1 MEKKSIIL
9 VLLFLL
15 MVYWVLGAMV
25 ADLNG
30 SGGSVVCKFME
41 EYLQDN
47 ENKEISPEITDE
59 GIRNSL
65 LKKSDD
71 LMRITESTYA
81 CHCDSAADYMK
92 DGVSLKDMYADKC
105 DNKCNILNRPLTK
118 CSSDEECDFPMGCF
132 TYDISLESFQSYE
145 ESGSSGSGVCIMDT
159 SIHHLSD
166 LISVYADAPA
176 GSAPT
181 GTDAGYTSHGSELQT
196 YLESDEVNPFC
207 YQPVT
212 ELVKVTDYNENGYV
226 KSNTQDGNDCCLIKD
241 FPDEDQTSLAMV
253 GTFLD
258 SEDGQAIIRQAEFAI
273 VSNLAIM
280 SARLVLAYSGTSTA
294 GLMGRT
300 LMSDGT
306 VSLIHELKEG
316 EQLVSKT
323 GEAVDFLTMAR
334 SLEYGKVEVISRAL
348 RWVFFGGRQVESTA
362 LLGSHVGNFPGV
374 FGILKSLKTAASG
387 ARGAQKLGQVALAD
401 MTEAGL
407 GSAAAASRAA
417 AEELGE
423 IGGERAAETGG
434 VAVAET
440 IAERGG
446 TVVGGRVAGGLGA
459 RAVLAPLKFLL
470 TGPVGAALGALQLAG
485 AVMDNYDMGGYQNI
499 LENKRTLKMFDAY
512 TGPFIDGMKAIT
524 GREPPY
530 GIDLV
535 KTFFRGDDLV
545 WPYHRCQEASTSD
558 TWECSLENIKNKKDK
573 AAAKALII
581 IVRALKQAELDEIHS
596 KMKTQLNEMGKSLK
610 DQGTYIDFLTGLD
623 GGMNDNPADP
633 TSGAANFLQEYLLD
647 TLTLS
652 YTGEEA
658 QLRDKRYA
666 QNITAAIRAPDT
678 VGFGH
683 TGGDKY
689 LGWLEGDATDVI
701 KDYSELKATSPEKA
715 TRLAD
720 NITPP
725 PGLPSVESTPRGVTQ
740 DALVYFNSKLSPLY
754 GGIQLTKRGVKLYNR
769 YRNLRKD
776 QEYIAF
782 SKQYMA
788 IADKRVEDGSSGYTY
803 QLQKL
808 NCHDIFEIG
817 DDDYPGFA
825 QMTQLNKLDPI
836 CRYGTKWGKEGEAVD
851 VEHWGTDSMDLEHSW
866 VKMKNG
872 VTDPSD
878 QPFGVSDTDP
888 CPWGSGCYEASAS
901 VRNGTY
907 PWSQPACKSTGPTT
921 DGACESVTNP
931 SDRACHAAA
940 PGSCNFVAGHDED
953 NMTNSSN
960 NYKNRIMA
968 FNYNIYMRE
977 SVNARDTDILYN
989 DQDPVLDYRH
999 WASFEESSA
1008 HAGTWAIDDYKEW
1021 RSTAPVAFL
1030 LDPND
1035 AIDDDNYTCNI
1046 TANRVPSAAS
1056 VNTVSYCGRLDGS
1069 RSTFNHGVA
1078 TPPSQK
1084 GPLKWGGLG
1093 TVGQGQNGTWD
1104 IHDPQA
1110 RYGQGPPGVGRERQY
1125 NECIISRTHEAFEF
1139 VFGTAITNNVE
1150 RLFDW
1155 F

>member
-9 VLLFLL
+9 VLLILL
-15 MVYWVLGAMV
+15 MVYWVLGVMV
-25 ADLNG
+25 KDLNG

-47 ENKEISPEITDE
+47 ENKGISPEITDE

-65 LKKSDD
+65 LKASDD

-81 CHCDSAADYMK
+81 CHCDSAADFMK

-118 CSSDEECDFPMGCF
+118 CNSDEECDFPMGCF
-132 TYDISLESFQSYE
+132 KYDRSLESFQSYA
-145 ESGSSGSGVCIMDT
+145 ESGSTGSGVCVMDT

-166 LISVYADAPA
+166 LISVYTNADAA
-176 GSAPT
+176 NA
-181 GTDAGYTSHGSELQT
+181 DATNADATSVSYTSLGSELET
-196 YLESDEVNPFC
+196 YLESDEANPFC

-241 FPDEDQTSLAMV
+241 FPDEDQTSIAMA
-253 GTFLD
+253 GAFLD
-258 SEDGQAIIRQAEFAI
+258 SEDGQTIIRQAIFVI

-300 LMSDGT
+300 LVTAADGTST
-306 VSLIHELKEG
+306 VSLLHELKEG

-323 GEAVDFLTMAR
+323 GETVDFLTMAR
-334 SLEYGKVEVISRAL
+334 SLEYGKIDVISRAL
-348 RWVFFGGRQVESTA
+348 RWVFFGGRQAESTA
-362 LLGSHVGNFPGV
+362 LLGSRVGNFPGV

-387 ARGAQKLGQVALAD
+387 SRGAQKLGQVALAD
-401 MTEAGL
+401 MTEAGEA
-407 GSAAAASRAA
+407 GAAAASRAA

-423 IGGERAAETGG
+423 LGGERVAETGG
-434 VAVAET
+434 VAVAESL
-440 IAERGG
+440 
-446 TVVGGRVAGGLGA
+446 GGRGAARVVGGLGA

-470 TGPVGAALGALQLAG
+470 TGPVGAALAALQLAG

-499 LENKRTLKMFDAY
+499 LDNKASLKMFDAY
-512 TGPFIDGMKAIT
+512 TGPFIEGMKAIT

-545 WPYHRCQEASTSD
+545 WPYHRCQDATTSG
-558 TWECSLENIKNKKDK
+558 WECSLENIKNKKDK
-573 AAAKALII
+573 DAAKALII
-581 IVRALKQAELDEIHS
+581 IVRALKQAELDEMHS

-623 GGMNDNPADP
+623 GSMNDNPADP

-652 YTGEEA
+652 YTGDEA

-666 QNITAAIRAPDT
+666 QNITAAIRAPVPD
-678 VGFGH
+678 GFGP
-683 TGGDKY
+683 TDGDKY

-701 KDYSELKATSPEKA
+701 KDYSQLSVAKR

-720 NITPP
+720 NLTPSP
-725 PGLPSVESTPRGVTQ
+725 NLPSVESAPRGVTQ

-788 IADKRVEDGSSGYTY
+788 IAAKHAEAGSSGYTY

-817 DDDYPGFA
+817 DNDYPGFA

-836 CRYGTKWGKEGEAVD
+836 CRYGTKWGKEGDAVD
-851 VEHWGTDSMDLEHSW
+851 IENWGTDSMDLEHSW

-888 CPWGSGCYEASAS
+888 CPWGSGCYEATAS

-907 PWSQPACKSTGPTT
+907 PWSQSACKSTGTT
-921 DGACESVTNP
+921 ANPACEAVPNP
-931 SDRACHAAA
+931 SLQTCYAGGGR
-940 PGSCNFVAGHDED
+940 SCNFVAGHNED

-977 SVNARDTDILYN
+977 SVNARDIDIYN
-989 DQDPVLDYRH
+989 DQDPVLDYSH

-1008 HAGTWAIDDYKEW
+1008 HASTWAIDDYKEW

-1046 TANRVPSAAS
+1046 TANRVTSAAS
-1056 VNTVSYCGRLDGS
+1056 ANTISYCGRMAGS
-1069 RSTFNHGVA
+1069 GSTFNRGVP
-1078 TPPSQK
+1078 TPPSQR

-1093 TVGQGQNGTWD
+1093 TLGVGQNGTWD
-1104 IHDPQA
+1104 IHDPVA
-1110 RYGQGPPGVGRERQY
+1110 RYGQGPQGVGRERQY

-1139 VFGTAITNNVE
+1139 VFGTAITNNIE